1 MTIGLPEFVIN
12 PENRCPVILLL
23 DTSSS
28 MQGKPINELN
38 NGLVTSLF
46 NSEVHQNLKSIHRI
60 LQKEFDSQDI
70 F

>member
-1 MTIGLPEFVIN
+1 MEEKGDKRQG
-12 PENRCPVILLL
+12 NRKPKNEEDKRDIKGSN
-23 DTSSS
+23 DIYTNWKSA
-28 MQGKPINELN
+28 MQ
-38 NGLVTSLF
+38 SLF